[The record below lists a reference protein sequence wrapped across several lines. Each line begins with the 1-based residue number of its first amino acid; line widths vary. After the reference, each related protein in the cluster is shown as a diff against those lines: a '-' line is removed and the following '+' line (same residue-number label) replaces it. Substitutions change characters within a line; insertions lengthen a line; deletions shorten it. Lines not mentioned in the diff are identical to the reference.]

1 MKLLTVIKSTAAKY
15 SPEILIGIGIA
26 GMATSTVMAV
36 RATPKALD
44 ILKEIDEAHKDD
56 EDKKAKAVDIVKK
69 VGPVYAPSAAV
80 CVVSIGCIIGG
91 TRVGAKRSAAW
102 ATAYAL
108 SENAMKDY
116 QAKVIETFGEK
127 KEQAVRD
134 DIAKDKIKNDPVT
147 NKEVIITSGNNNTL
161 CYDMISGRYFMSDIE
176 TLRRVEN
183 KLNKKLMSEMFISL
197 NEYYYEVGLRC
208 TEQGDN
214 LGFNINDGLID
225 LEFSA
230 QIADDG
236 RPCICVSFHVA
247 PRYGYGDY

>member
-1 MKLLTVIKSTAAKY
+1 
-15 SPEILIGIGIA
+15 
-26 GMATSTVMAV
+26 
-36 RATPKALD
+36 
-44 ILKEIDEAHKDD
+44 
-56 EDKKAKAVDIVKK
+56 
-69 VGPVYAPSAAV
+69 VYAPSAAV

-102 ATAYAL
+102 ATAYTL
-108 SENAMKDY
+108 SENAMRDY

-147 NKEVIITSGNNNTL
+147 NKEVIITSANNNTL

-176 TLRRVEN
+176 AIRRVEN
-183 KLNKKLMSEMFISL
+183 KLNKRLISEMYISL
-197 NEYYYEVGLRC
+197 NEVYYELGLRC

-214 LGFNINDGLID
+214 LGFNLDDGLIEF
-225 LEFSA
+225 EFSA
-230 QIADDG
+230 QISDDG

>member
-1 MKLLTVIKSTAAKY
+1 MKLLTVIKSTAAKH

-26 GMATSTVMAV
+26 GMATSTIMAV

-44 ILKEIDEAHKDD
+44 ILKEIEEAHKDD
-56 EDKKAKAVDIVKK
+56 EDKKAKTVDIVKK
-69 VGPVYAPSAAV
+69 VGPVYAPSAVV
-80 CVVSIGCIIGG
+80 CLVSAGCIIGG
-91 TRVGAKRSAAW
+91 ARVGTKRSAAW
-102 ATAYAL
+102 ATAYTL
-108 SENAMKDY
+108 SENAMRDY

-183 KLNKKLMSEMFISL
+183 KLNKRLISEMFISL
-197 NEYYYEVGLRC
+197 NEYYYEAGLRC

-214 LGFNINDGLID
+214 LGFNIDDGLID